1 MIIQIYGVILRPRP
15 RGDFVVLVCPFPSE
29 PMAAGTMRHRR
40 EVAIAADVEQARD
53 IRERLI
59 AEMRAEMEA
68 MGYATRIIL
77 VR

>member
-1 MIIQIYGVILRPRP
+1 
-15 RGDFVVLVCPFPSE
+15 
-29 PMAAGTMRHRR
+29 MAAGTMRHRR